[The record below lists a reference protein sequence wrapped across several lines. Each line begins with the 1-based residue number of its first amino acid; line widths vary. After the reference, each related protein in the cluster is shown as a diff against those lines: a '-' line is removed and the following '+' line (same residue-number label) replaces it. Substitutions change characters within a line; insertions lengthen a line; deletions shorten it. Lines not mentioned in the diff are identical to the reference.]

1 MAPRLRTASLGSL
14 LLIRFLIFLS
24 FSLNLLL
31 HQGYTFDFIEGEM
44 HEKSPFT
51 FQVTKIY
58 KISNDAVYLYMHGDV
73 NKVGKLKQNDG
84 ELNISEGLFQA
95 AKAVDARH
103 LHGLQV
109 VLF

>member
-24 FSLNLLL
+24 LSLNVLL

-51 FQVTKIY
+51 FQVTNIY
-58 KISNDAVYLYMHGDV
+58 KKIRIDDLYLYGDV
-73 NKVGKLKQNDG
+73 NKVGN
-84 ELNISEGLFQA
+84 
-95 AKAVDARH
+95 
-103 LHGLQV
+103 
-109 VLF
+109 

>member
-14 LLIRFLIFLS
+14 LLIRFWIFLS
-24 FSLNLLL
+24 FNLFL

-58 KISNDAVYLYMHGDV
+58 KISNDDLYV
-73 NKVGKLKQNDG
+73 KVAED
-84 ELNISEGLFQA
+84 S
-95 AKAVDARH
+95 
-103 LHGLQV
+103 
-109 VLF
+109 

>member
-1 MAPRLRTASLGSL
+1 
-14 LLIRFLIFLS
+14 
-24 FSLNLLL
+24 
-31 HQGYTFDFIEGEM
+31 M

-103 LHGLQV
+103 LYGLQV